1 MMTLTRGGG
10 TECGSAIMI
19 LTGANIHSEPVSS
32 PVLARGPL
40 PTILHVLAPAEF
52 GGLESVV
59 HALAAGQ
66 AARGIVVHAA
76 LVVEP
81 GIRPPLAS
89 LLADAGVHPHV
100 LELGAR
106 AYRAERAALRDLV
119 RETRAELVH
128 THGYRSDVIG
138 GSAARSARVPV
149 VSTVH
154 GFIGGTRRGRLNEWV
169 QRLALRRADAVI
181 AVSRPLAARL
191 VASGIASSRVHLMPN
206 AWAERA
212 PGLTRAEARAA
223 LGIPDAA
230 FVVGWVGRLGRE
242 KGPDVFVDALGMLG
256 DLPVQ
261 VSVIGEGR
269 EGPALRERTTGWGGP
284 PVRWH
289 GTLPGASRYFRA
301 FDLYVLSSRT
311 EGTPI
316 SLLEAVAAGVPA
328 VATAVGGVG
337 DVTGADGALLVPSD
351 DPAAL
356 ATAIRGAFEDR
367 DASRDRAARATT
379 RLATEF
385 AAGPWLDRHD
395 ALYRTLL
402 RGSR

>member
-1 MMTLTRGGG
+1 
-10 TECGSAIMI
+10 MI
-19 LTGANIHSEPVSS
+19 LTGANIHSDKVQS
-32 PVLARGPL
+32 LARRRGQL
-40 PTILHVLAPAEF
+40 PTILHVLAPAAV

-59 HALAAGQ
+59 RALAGGQ
-66 AARGIVVHAA
+66 AARGNKVHAA

-81 GIRPPLAS
+81 GIRPPLAV
-89 LLADAGVHPHV
+89 LLTEAGVETHV

-106 AYRAERAALRDLV
+106 AYRAERAALRTLAGVTATD
-119 RETRAELVH
+119 LVH

-138 GSAARSARVPV
+138 GLAGRAAGVPV

-154 GFIGGTRRGRLNEWV
+154 GFIGGSRRGRLNEWV
-169 QRLALRRADAVI
+169 QRRALRRADAVI

-191 VASGIASSRVHLMPN
+191 VASGIEKGRVHLIPN
-206 AWAERA
+206 AWSAGA
-212 PGLTRAEARAA
+212 TPMARPQARDA
-223 LGIPDAA
+223 LGISAGA

-242 KGPDVFVDALGMLG
+242 KGPDVLVDALATLG
-256 DLPVQ
+256 DLPIE

-269 EGPALRERTTGWGGP
+269 EGEELRRRTEGWSGP
-284 PVRWH
+284 LVRWH
-289 GTLPGASRYFRA
+289 GMVPEASRYFPA
-301 FDLYVLSSRT
+301 LDLYVLSSRT

-328 VATAVGGVG
+328 VATAVGGVP
-337 DVTGADGALLVPSD
+337 DVTGLDGAILVAPD

-356 ATAIRGAFEDR
+356 AAAIRQAVGDGTAGR
-367 DASRDRAARATT
+367 QRAARASA

-395 ALYRTLL
+395 ALYQTLL
-402 RGSR
+402 GGPR